1 LHGDLGEDIPEFCHP
16 LPSSWGDLRHSNGN
30 SKKQILPLCGRMTTK
45 KAKAN
50 PLPAVKNDD
59 GVERKGTTCFIDS
72 GFLDGVCGEVF
83 PGWVGGFY

>member
-1 LHGDLGEDIPEFCHP
+1 
-16 LPSSWGDLRHSNGN
+16 
-30 SKKQILPLCGRMTTK
+30 MTTK